1 MFLEIEHSNET
12 QNPALFPSRTTLQ
25 LPVPSGR
32 FLNAP
37 DALDPQRLFLVIA
50 SDWNTISLYPRMTH
64 YFSWFKSHLECHL
77 LRGSVPAPPIWNST
91 SQSAFLPCALFKIF
105 TALIV
110 TKSYSLFLFS
120 FILCLPHESRGL
132 VLINIVFSVSRSTWN
147 VGRVTVE
154 SESIWSR
161 QWNNAF

>member
-1 MFLEIEHSNET
+1 MPISSGLCVKTGTASLPLRAIGQRDAGPRSKRRRHRSPTSAGGVAKDSWRSSIHHRSQMFLETEHSNET

-64 YFSWFKSHLECHL
+64 YFSRFKSHLECHL
-77 LRGSVPAPPIWNST
+77 LRGSVPAPPI
-91 SQSAFLPCALFKIF
+91 
-105 TALIV
+105 
-110 TKSYSLFLFS
+110 
-120 FILCLPHESRGL
+120 
-132 VLINIVFSVSRSTWN
+132 
-147 VGRVTVE
+147 
-154 SESIWSR
+154 
-161 QWNNAF
+161 